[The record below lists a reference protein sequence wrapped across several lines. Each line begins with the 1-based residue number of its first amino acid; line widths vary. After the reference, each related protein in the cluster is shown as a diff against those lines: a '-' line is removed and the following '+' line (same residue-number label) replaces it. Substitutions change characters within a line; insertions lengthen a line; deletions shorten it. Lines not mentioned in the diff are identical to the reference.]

1 MKVIYSKPV
10 GYQKVSRTDGEEGLY
25 YQVRYF
31 CIVVPFGP
39 FVGDP
44 DRDVTEVLKIDPS
57 EYKKYFDWGMI
68 GDAIME
74 RAMEFKREYDD
85 SKK

>member
-1 MKVIYSKPV
+1 MKVIYSKPI

-44 DRDVTEVLKIDPS
+44 DGDVTEVLEIDPS

-68 GDAIME
+68 SDAIME
-74 RAMEFKREYDD
+74 RAMEFKGEYDN